1 MQSKVK
7 TKPHTLNPSPFNIIL
22 LGDPAA
28 GKATQAARIAKKY
41 DMYDFDMGKELNI
54 LRSKN
59 KAVDQALKSNTDKG
73 HLSPT
78 KIVRDILKQ
87 KISDIPKSQGI
98 IFDGHPKMI
107 GEAKLVASLLK
118 KSGRSNPIFIY
129 LHIPMDETTSR
140 MTNRQ
145 GYFAGKF
152 GKRADDSDAALKNRV
167 RYYRAQV
174 AQVLEFF
181 GNKFGLAKINGIGTV
196 KEVSERIDKEIKRHE
211 QKFNKKT

>member
-1 MQSKVK
+1 MPSNSKIK
-7 TKPHTLNPSPFNIIL
+7 NEQPMNLIL

-28 GKATQAARIAKKY
+28 GKATQAAILAKKY
-41 DMYDFDMGKELNI
+41 KMYDFDMGKELNV
-54 LRSKN
+54 LRAKD
-59 KAVDQALKSNTDKG
+59 KAVDAALTSNTDKG

-78 KIVRDILKQ
+78 KIVRNILKEI
-87 KISDIPKSQGI
+87 ISDIPKSQGI

-118 KSGRSNPIFIY
+118 KSGRENVIFLY
-129 LHIPMDETTSR
+129 LHIPLDETTKR
-140 MTNRQ
+140 MSNRR

-152 GKRADDSDAALKNRV
+152 GKRADDSDEALKNRV

-181 GNKFGLAKINGIGTV
+181 GNKFGLHKINGTGSI
-196 KEVSERIDKEIKRHE
+196 KEISDRIDKVIS
-211 QKFNKKT
+211 KKLKQN